1 MAPTWELYR
10 PLEFTVMLSMYN
22 KTMRLHSCLITSAV
36 RLWPYRFFL
45 LFIKACSDRIR
56 KTVAVDVI

>member
-1 MAPTWELYR
+1 MALTWELYR

-22 KTMRLHSCLITSAV
+22 KTVCLHSCLITSAV
-36 RLWPYRFFL
+36 RLWPYRFL